1 MLNVFKQADEEKML
15 DSLADRF
22 RIAIVDKTLNS
33 EKLDISESD
42 ISKYLFETLDR
53 IDRRSRA
60 SVASNSEK

>member
-1 MLNVFKQADEEKML
+1 MLRIFKQADEEKML

-22 RIAIVDKTLNS
+22 RIAIVDRTLNS

-53 IDRRSRA
+53 I
-60 SVASNSEK
+60 N